1 MQGDEANVITN
12 REGGRTTPSIVAV
25 SDKGERLV
33 GQIAK
38 RQAITNPE
46 NTVFGVKRLI
56 GRKYDSPEVQKDLKI
71 LPYKIEKASNNDV
84 RINLRGK
91 QYSPAEISSFILA
104 DIKKSAEEYF
114 GETVTDAVITVPAY
128 FSDSQRQATKD
139 AGKIAGLN
147 VLRIINEPTAASL
160 AYGMD
165 KKSEEKIAVFDLGGG
180 TFDISILDIGDGVFE
195 VKSTNGDTHLGGEDF
210 DLRLIDYLA
219 DEFKKDQGIDLRGD
233 TMALQRLKEAAE
245 KAKMELSTSMETD
258 VNLPFITADA
268 SGPKH
273 LNIKITR
280 AKLESLVADL
290 LDKLEG
296 PCNVA
301 LKDAGLSSG
310 DVNEV
315 ILVGG
320 MTRMPA
326 VYERVK
332 KIFGIEPNKGVN
344 PDEVVALGAA
354 IQGAVLK
361 GDVKDVLLL
370 DVTPLSLGIE
380 TLGGVMT
387 RLIEKNTTIPTK
399 KSQIFSTAEDNQ
411 PAVSVHVLQ
420 GEREMASG
428 NKTLGRFELVGIPPA
443 PRGMPQ
449 IEVTFDIDANGIVEV
464 SAKDQATGKQQSIRI
479 TASSGL
485 SQEEIDRLVRDA
497 ELHADEDRNKKEL
510 VDARNTAD
518 ALIYTTEKS
527 IKEFG
532 DKVDPATMAEVES
545 AANDLK
551 GVIQGEDTA
560 QIRRLTEVL
569 TQASHKLAS
578 SMYQQTS
585 HTGGHQ
591 NEDAAQRSRGPAS
604 SEPDD
609 DVVDADYQ
617 EVA

>member
-1 MQGDEANVITN
+1 M
-12 REGGRTTPSIVAV
+12 
-25 SDKGERLV
+25 
-33 GQIAK
+33 
-38 RQAITNPE
+38 
-46 NTVFGVKRLI
+46 
-56 GRKYDSPEVQKDLKI
+56 
-71 LPYKIEKASNNDV
+71 
-84 RINLRGK
+84 
-91 QYSPAEISSFILA
+91 
-104 DIKKSAEEYF
+104 
-114 GETVTDAVITVPAY
+114 
-128 FSDSQRQATKD
+128 
-139 AGKIAGLN
+139 
-147 VLRIINEPTAASL
+147 
-160 AYGMD
+160 
-165 KKSEEKIAVFDLGGG
+165 
-180 TFDISILDIGDGVFE
+180 
-195 VKSTNGDTHLGGEDF
+195 
-210 DLRLIDYLA
+210 
-219 DEFKKDQGIDLRGD
+219 
-233 TMALQRLKEAAE
+233 
-245 KAKMELSTSMETD
+245 
-258 VNLPFITADA
+258 
-268 SGPKH
+268 
-273 LNIKITR
+273 
-280 AKLESLVADL
+280 
-290 LDKLEG
+290 
-296 PCNVA
+296 A

-326 VYERVK
+326 VHERVK
-332 KIFGIEPNKGVN
+332 KIFGKEPNKGVN

-387 RLIEKNTTIPTK
+387 KLIEKNTTIPTK

-411 PAVSVHVLQ
+411 PAVSIHVLQ

-527 IKEFG
+527 IKEMG
-532 DKVDPATMAEVES
+532 DKIDSATIAEVEG
-545 AANDLK
+545 ALNDLK
-551 GVIQGEDTA
+551 RVMESEDTA
-560 QIRRLTEVL
+560 QIKHLTEVL
-569 TQASHKLAS
+569 TQASHKLAA
-578 SMYQQTS
+578 SMYQQASSSGT
-585 HTGGHQ
+585 HQ
-591 NEDAAQRSRGPAS
+591 SESATDSTRGPMS
-604 SEPDD
+604 SGSDD
-609 DVVDADYQ
+609 DVVDAEYQ